1 MPNLPLAR
9 SGYVLAAMDLMVF
22 EGRRGVLGRKTSL
35 VRKVMIGWD
44 LHCLHMPCAWRVA
57 RGGQGQATGRRHAYN
72 AAGFLPL
79 FFLVGGVR

>member
-9 SGYVLAAMDLMVF
+9 SGYALAAMDLMVF

-57 RGGQGQATGRRHAYN
+57 DRGRPR
-72 AAGFLPL
+72 AGAMPTMQPDFCPL